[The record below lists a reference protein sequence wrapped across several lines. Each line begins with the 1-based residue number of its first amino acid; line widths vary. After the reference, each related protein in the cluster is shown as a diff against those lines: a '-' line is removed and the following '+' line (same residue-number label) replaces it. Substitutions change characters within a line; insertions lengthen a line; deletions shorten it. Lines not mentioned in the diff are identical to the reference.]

1 MLSTVLAFDGVGI
14 VKTLTLRT
22 SVFPGFRLSKARG
35 LDVCEYCLFD
45 VKKKKIDNERSKT
58 HKRLKEHFLIG
69 RNMTKCAHFRGSP
82 LFQATYNIKTEKQ
95 TINSTYLVSVRCG
108 RLAETIP
115 ISSN

>member
-1 MLSTVLAFDGVGI
+1 MLSTVFAFDGVGI

-58 HKRLKEHFLIG
+58 HKRLKERFLIG

-82 LFQATYNIKTEKQ
+82 LFPSYAQHKKQ
-95 TINSTYLVSVRCG
+95 TNKKKTKKSIYLAYADSFSP
-108 RLAETIP
+108 LILH
-115 ISSN
+115 